1 MILIKFVSFRS
12 SDKFALKRFAQSSKM
27 GTAIKGFHARL
38 ANQPLLVLT
47 FGNSGAQ
54 PWAPECPKGKTKNG
68 VVSLNSCSYFS
79 NAELKWVNGP
89 DRAIGVCVCVCVS
102 VSVYLSLCTYDNF
115 WMQWPFASTSDQL
128 VQLGKVR
135 RSNRC
140 HILSDEEK
148 LLKWSV
154 RHWANLFYSVSGPSL
169 IRNHSYS
176 RVQCCSLVTQ

>member
-1 MILIKFVSFRS
+1 MILIKFVSVRS
-12 SDKFALKRFAQSSKM
+12 SNKFALKRSAQSSKM

-89 DRAIGVCVCVCVS
+89 DRAIGVCVCVCVC
-102 VSVYLSLCTYDNF
+102 LCLCISLCVRTITFECSDLL
-115 WMQWPFASTSDQL
+115 PRHLTS
-128 VQLGKVR
+128 
-135 RSNRC
+135 
-140 HILSDEEK
+140 
-148 LLKWSV
+148 W
-154 RHWANLFYSVSGPSL
+154 F
-169 IRNHSYS
+169 
-176 RVQCCSLVTQ
+176 SLVKFEGRIGVIYCQMRRNCLSGRCDIERIFSILFPVHL